1 MKITGRKTEKRS
13 GKRTGK
19 NPGIWFM
26 RGGVLMIAAA
36 LLLTLFN
43 LWDEYRADRAAEQV
57 LEQMTVL
64 PENAD
69 TSEEQEIPDYLL
81 NPDMEMP
88 ALEIDDHDYIGIL
101 DIPVLELTLPV
112 MSEWSYPNLKIA
124 PCRYAGTAYKNNLVI
139 AAHNYSTHFGRIRD
153 LAAGDRVTFTD
164 ADGNVFSYTVAEVQT
179 LEPTAVEEMTDGGW
193 ALTLFTCTLGGRS
206 RVTVRCDLDE
216 NDIRSY

>member
-13 GKRTGK
+13 GKRPGK

-112 MSEWSYPNLKIA
+112 MSEWSYTNLKIA

-153 LAAGDRVTFTD
+153 LAAGT
-164 ADGNVFSYTVAEVQT
+164 G
-179 LEPTAVEEMTDGGW
+179 
-193 ALTLFTCTLGGRS
+193 
-206 RVTVRCDLDE
+206 
-216 NDIRSY
+216 